1 MRRYGFLTLFF
12 LFCLCLSATEKK
24 DFEKAVHVA
33 VSRQMQKYPKSTLK
47 DLYKN
52 FFQDKFGPG
61 HIIGDTA
68 SAGNYLRRE
77 LASYTECTG
86 DIAEPTG
93 WEGNFLRVNLSVIK
107 NGQIPYATFFDAF
120 VRSVFAADA
129 SRVQDILIHRDRAD
143 FRRAFQTGKE
153 FGDGTAAVFRDASL
167 EYMGQDDLVGQKPA
181 AGSIQRLFF
190 LPRAQIL
197 GNSGRGF
204 HGITIFL

>member
-1 MRRYGFLTLFF
+1 MRKYSFLTLFF
-12 LFCLCLSATEKK
+12 LFCLCLSATEKR
-24 DFEKAVHVA
+24 DFEEAVRVA

-120 VRSVFAADA
+120 VRSVNGIRPVTVDQWQKEWLRIEVIVRSMDLALPGYEAD
-129 SRVQDILIHRDRAD
+129 R
-143 FRRAFQTGKE
+143 KE
-153 FGDGTAAVFRDASL
+153 I
-167 EYMGQDDLVGQKPA
+167 EE
-181 AGSIQRLFF
+181 RL
-190 LPRAQIL
+190 
-197 GNSGRGF
+197 GRGEF
-204 HGITIFL
+204 VGHHSKVFEDSYSPHYRIVSKDIFEKELKPLLK

>member
-1 MRRYGFLTLFF
+1 MGLLKKKHILFF
-12 LFCLCLSATEKK
+12 LFCLCLSATEKR
-24 DFEKAVHVA
+24 DFEEAVRVA

-120 VRSVFAADA
+120 VRSVNGIRPVTVDQWQKEWLRIEAIVRSMDLALPGYEAD
-129 SRVQDILIHRDRAD
+129 R
-143 FRRAFQTGKE
+143 KE
-153 FGDGTAAVFRDASL
+153 I
-167 EYMGQDDLVGQKPA
+167 EE
-181 AGSIQRLFF
+181 RL
-190 LPRAQIL
+190 
-197 GNSGRGF
+197 GRGEF
-204 HGITIFL
+204 VGHHSKVFEDSYSPHYRIVSKDIFEKELKPLLK